1 MQRDCEVKKCP
12 RQVNSTGYIISTTQ
26 TSEVKVK
33 IGDLVRIRWTDDN
46 TYYRN
51 VRVGDHL
58 IYIEKGSWHGWGR
71 FLLPDG
77 TKGQIAFADVEVVC
91 K

>member
-1 MQRDCEVKKCP
+1 M
-12 RQVNSTGYIISTTQ
+12 
-26 TSEVKVK
+26 K
-33 IGDLVRIRWTDDN
+33 IGDLVRIRWMDDN